1 MKCVIPSVVEE
12 SLELLLVLGCVSLDL
27 LRSLGMN
34 IELK

>member
-1 MKCVIPSVVEE
+1 MRCVIPSMVEE
-12 SLELLLVLGCVSLDL
+12 SLELLLFLGCGSLDS